1 MDKEREGKPWL
12 FFLKCLLAAYILT
25 GALLILLSLLVYK
38 LRLSEQIVSAA
49 VIGIYIAVNLAA
61 GWLTGKKMQSRKF
74 LWGLLMGSAYF
85 LILTVVSLAVDHDL
99 GKLPGEFLTVLV
111 LCGGSGTLG
120 GMLG

>member
-61 GWLTGKKMQSRKF
+61 GWLTGKRCSHGNF
-74 LWGLLMGSAYF
+74 
-85 LILTVVSLAVDHDL
+85 
-99 GKLPGEFLTVLV
+99 
-111 LCGGSGTLG
+111 CGGF
-120 GMLG
+120 

>member
-85 LILTVVSLAVDHDL
+85 LILTVAFSQLENKRCAL
-99 GKLPGEFLTVLV
+99 LMTALRRKKWKRLLP
-111 LCGGSGTLG
+111 SR
-120 GMLG
+120 

>member
-49 VIGIYIAVNLAA
+49 VIGIYIAVNLA
-61 GWLTGKKMQSRKF
+61 GKKMQSRKF

-111 LCGGSGTLG
+111 LCGGSGMLG

>member
-1 MDKEREGKPWL
+1 MNRTMPEEERDGQRKRRKAVA

-61 GWLTGKKMQSRKF
+61 GWLTGKRCSHGNF
-74 LWGLLMGSAYF
+74 Y
-85 LILTVVSLAVDHDL
+85 
-99 GKLPGEFLTVLV
+99 
-111 LCGGSGTLG
+111 GGF
-120 GMLG
+120 